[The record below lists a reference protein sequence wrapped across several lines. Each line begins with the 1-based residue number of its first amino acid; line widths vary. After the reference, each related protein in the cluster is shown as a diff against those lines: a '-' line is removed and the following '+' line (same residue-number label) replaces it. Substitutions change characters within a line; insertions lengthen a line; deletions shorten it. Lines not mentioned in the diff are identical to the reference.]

1 MTLKVCV
8 FTAASYPDGGAFRTS
23 GRHFVRLLLME
34 AMNARAHMARP
45 LSTMRLRQYIGASH
59 CGVTAGAPIYW
70 RFAYK
75 VLKGS
80 TTGLFLG
87 LPRAVGKPLLQLIP
101 HVETQASW
109 WLHLFDCPVRV
120 CVIARKSNDT
130 DFAPFGNVRYIS
142 VTRTS
147 CFTMG
152 AYGGSNSDRS
162 SKLTLYVN
170 VLLMIYS
177 PSAISL
183 LATDYL

>member
-8 FTAASYPDGGAFRTS
+8 FTAASYPDGGAFQTS
-23 GRHFVRLLLME
+23 GRHLLLME

-45 LSTMRLRQYIGASH
+45 LSTMRLRQYIGASR

-87 LPRAVGKPLLQLIP
+87 LPRALGKPLLQLIP
-101 HVETQASW
+101 HVEHKLLGGFICLTA
-109 WLHLFDCPVRV
+109 LCV
-120 CVIARKSNDT
+120 CVCHCQKSNDT

-147 CFTMG
+147 YFTMG
-152 AYGGSNSDRS
+152 AYGGSN
-162 SKLTLYVN
+162 
-170 VLLMIYS
+170 
-177 PSAISL
+177 
-183 LATDYL
+183 